1 MTSEKQV
8 SMFQVVIVLALALA
22 CFVITSCSKDT
33 SPKVLL
39 EGDYYDY
46 EVSSDYTFH
55 WENLKLTVCDVHTLT
70 DADYHHFEDCA
81 VTYPVFVRYDDA
93 SMTATITTEDAESED
108 GQLRYYLFQDQ
119 DDRILLIPEQAA
131 QKLFESK
138 RPLAFYLE
146 AV

>member
-8 SMFQVVIVLALALA
+8 SLFQAVIVLAFALS
-22 CFVITSCSKDT
+22 CFVIASCSKET
-33 SPKVLL
+33 SPKALL
-39 EGDYYDY
+39 DGNYYDY
-46 EVSSDYTFH
+46 EASSDYTFQ
-55 WENLKLTVCDVHTLT
+55 WKDLKLTVRDVHALT

-81 VTYPVFVRYDDA
+81 VTYPVFVRYDDD
-93 SMTATITTEDAESED
+93 SMTAIITTDDAETKD

-119 DDRILLIPEQAA
+119 DDRILLIPEQAE